1 MKEYIDKELVAEVQ
15 DKLRRAYDL
24 VMRAEA
30 ITEDAINIIDNNIE
44 LMGKF
49 NDDFFIENLKA
60 LLSNASIKFDRELRH
75 SAFKYKEAKSSALQ
89 KRLNQLNR
97 ADFNKH

>member
-15 DKLRRAYDL
+15 NKLRRAYDL
-24 VMRAEA
+24 VRKAEA

-49 NDDFFIENLKA
+49 NDDFFIENLKD
-60 LLSNASIKFDRELRH
+60 LLTNVSIKFDRELRH
-75 SAFKYKEAKSSALQ
+75 SSIRYKKEKSSALQ
-89 KRLNQLNR
+89 KRLNQLNE
-97 ADFNKH
+97 N

>member
-24 VMRAEA
+24 VLKAEA

-49 NDDFFIENLKA
+49 NDDFFI
-60 LLSNASIKFDRELRH
+60 D
-75 SAFKYKEAKSSALQ
+75 
-89 KRLNQLNR
+89 
-97 ADFNKH
+97 

>member
-1 MKEYIDKELVAEVQ
+1 MKEYIDKELVSEVQ

-24 VMRAEA
+24 VMKAEA

-49 NDDFFIENLKA
+49 NDDFFIESLKD
-60 LLSNASIKFDRELRH
+60 LLTNVSIKFDRELRH
-75 SAFKYKEAKSSALQ
+75 SIIKYQFAKSSALQ
-89 KRLNQLNR
+89 KRLSQLNE
-97 ADFNKH
+97 N